1 MATSDRFDGMVGR
14 LFRAGGSER
23 MNSALGQKIIEVI
36 GLGGVLIHL
45 LSVPTIPG
53 DAFSLGVWVWF
64 PMVISFALVAV
75 ALWIR
80 VQDLE
85 AVALRISLWC
95 LGGGASLATLSFI
108 LLVYQA
114 NVGLPISSPL
124 HYVTTHLMVGALGG
138 ALIGV
143 HDGMRVK
150 RTNELAEERNLS
162 DALQDQ
168 ISVLERSLKLI
179 RGNLSS
185 LSDQMEQA
193 AAESQILEQK
203 AEQLQQLG
211 TARTYELD
219 DVFDEDVLEP
229 TVLELTKVVDE
240 KIRALGES
248 YSAVQFECSSP
259 DALVVSTP
267 PLTEFLI
274 DELLS
279 NAIGHSDAEHP
290 RINVSM
296 EAKPLAGSRL
306 LVEIEVSDNGGRVG
320 RIHETGGGHDANP
333 SGTNGSLDIGDVQW
347 LSDAIDGELEFGHAE
362 NGWNSVKVTLTS
374 PSIDTDG
381 GDGE

>member
-1 MATSDRFDGMVGR
+1 
-14 LFRAGGSER
+14 
-23 MNSALGQKIIEVI
+23 MNSVLGQKIIEVI
-36 GLGGVLIHL
+36 GLGGVLVHL
-45 LSVPTIPG
+45 LSAPTIPS

-64 PMVISFALVAV
+64 PMVISFALVAL
-75 ALWIR
+75 ALWVR
-80 VQDLE
+80 GQDLE
-85 AVALRISLWC
+85 AVTLRISLWC
-95 LGGGASLATLSFI
+95 LGGGASLATISFI

-114 NVGLPISSPL
+114 NVGFPISSPL

-138 ALIGV
+138 ALIGL
-143 HDGMRVK
+143 HDGIRVK

-193 AAESQILEQK
+193 AAESQILEHK
-203 AEQLQQLG
+203 AEQLQKLG

-219 DVFDEDVLEP
+219 DVFDDDVLQP
-229 TVLELTKVVDE
+229 TVLQLTEVVDE

-248 YSAVQFECSSP
+248 YSEVQFECSSP
-259 DALVVSTP
+259 DAIVVSTP
-267 PLTEFLI
+267 PVTEFLI

-296 EAKPLAGSRL
+296 GAQPLAGSRV

-320 RIHETGGGHDANP
+320 RIHENGGGHDANP

-347 LSDAIDGELEFGHAE
+347 LSDAVDGELEFGYAE